1 MNPPA
6 ATIHSKASAHDPA
19 SPGSAAPPCPLPI
32 LIADDDAGVCLLM
45 EDTLRSAGFDVVS
58 LHTGRA
64 VIDWLGHHR
73 AQLLLLDV
81 RLPDMDGSAVLES
94 LARQNT
100 SLPFVI
106 ISGMSDTKVAV
117 DYMRRGARD
126 YLIKDAHFLDLV
138 PTVVARVLRELERDA
153 QILRLQRDLLEI
165 SEREQRRIGQD
176 IHDDLCQRLAALKMK
191 LQHLA
196 EDLQSASPQQ
206 AIDARTISNHLGEAT
221 QVARALARGLSPVD
235 IGHDG
240 LPAALLG
247 LVRSAE
253 EIFQIRCQ
261 LHVTGTCAPLA
272 HQAATQLYRIAQEAI
287 ANAVKHAAATRVDV
301 FLDCA
306 AVPAT
311 LVIVNDGTPFPRP
324 PKQTGLGLHLMRQRA
339 ESIGATLEFSD
350 QPPGGTTAVRVI
362 LPHP

>member
-1 MNPPA
+1 MTTPTLHPPSP
-6 ATIHSKASAHDPA
+6 ATD
-19 SPGSAAPPCPLPI
+19 LPI
-32 LIADDDAGVCLLM
+32 LVADDDAGVCLLM
-45 EDTLRSAGFDVVS
+45 EDTLRGEGFNVVS
-58 LHTGRA
+58 VHTGRQ
-64 VIDWLGHHR
+64 VLDWLAHHR

-81 RLPDMDGSAVLES
+81 RLPDMDGSAVLEN
-94 LARQNT
+94 LARQSA
-100 SLPFVI
+100 SLPFLI
-106 ISGMSDTKVAV
+106 ISGLSDAKVAV

-138 PTVVARVLRELERDA
+138 PTVVRRVLRELERDA
-153 QILRLQRDLLEI
+153 QIVRLQREILEI

-196 EDLQSASPQQ
+196 ENLETAAPELAGDAK
-206 AIDARTISNHLGEAT
+206 AISQHLGEAT
-221 QVARALARGLSPVD
+221 QVARGLARGLSPVD

-247 LVRSAE
+247 LVRSAGD
-253 EIFQIRCQ
+253 IFQIRCQ
-261 LHVTGTCAPLA
+261 LHVEGTCGPLD
-272 HQAATQLYRIAQEAI
+272 HHAATQLYRIAQEAI

-306 AVPAT
+306 ACPAT
-311 LVIVNDGTPFPRP
+311 LTIINDGMPFARP
-324 PKQTGLGLHLMRQRA
+324 PKESGLGLHLMRQRA
-339 ESIGATLEFSD
+339 ESIRAILEFSD

-362 LPHP
+362 LPTT

>member
-1 MNPPA
+1 MPA
-6 ATIHSKASAHDPA
+6 AASAPT
-19 SPGSAAPPCPLPI
+19 CELPI

-45 EDTLRSAGFDVVS
+45 EGTLREVGFNVVS

-64 VIDWLGHHR
+64 VLDWLTSHR

-81 RLPDMDGSAVLES
+81 RLPDMDGSAVLEN
-94 LARQNT
+94 LARKSAT
-100 SLPFVI
+100 LPFII
-106 ISGMSDTKVAV
+106 ISGLSDTKVAV

-138 PTVVARVLRELERDA
+138 PTVVNRVLRELERDA
-153 QILRLQRDLLEI
+153 KILRLQRDLLEI

-196 EDLQSASPQQ
+196 EDLESAAPSH
-206 AIDARTISNHLGEAT
+206 ARDARAISQHLGEAT

-253 EIFQIRCQ
+253 EIFQITCH
-261 LHVTGTCAPLA
+261 LHVTGTCAPLD
-272 HQAATQLYRIAQEAI
+272 HQASTQLYRIAQEAI
-287 ANAVKHAAATRVDV
+287 ANAVKHATATRVDV

-306 AVPAT
+306 AMPAT
-311 LVIVNDGTPFPRP
+311 LTIVNDGTPFVRP
-324 PKQTGLGLHLMRQRA
+324 PKQSGLGLHLMRQRA
-339 ESIGATLEFSD
+339 ESIRATLEFSD

-362 LPHP
+362 LPPT

>member
-1 MNPPA
+1 MSSPA
-6 ATIHSKASAHDPA
+6 PA
-19 SPGSAAPPCPLPI
+19 SHGLPI

-45 EDTLRSAGFDVVS
+45 EDILREAGFGVVS

-64 VIDWLGHHR
+64 VLDWLAHHR

-81 RLPDMDGSAVLES
+81 RLPDMDGSAVVETLS
-94 LARQNT
+94 RRNA

-106 ISGMSDTKVAV
+106 ISGMSDARVAV
-117 DYMRRGARD
+117 EYMRRGARD

-138 PTVVARVLRELERDA
+138 PTVVNRVLRELERDA
-153 QILRLQRDLLEI
+153 KILRLQRDLLEI

-196 EDLQSASPQQ
+196 EDLESKTPDQ
-206 AIDARTISNHLGEAT
+206 AGDARAISQHLGEAT
-221 QVARALARGLSPVD
+221 RVARALARGLSPVD

-247 LVRSAE
+247 LARSAE

-261 LHVTGTCAPLA
+261 LHVTGTCTPLD

-311 LVIVNDGTPFPRP
+311 LTIVNDGTPFVRP
-324 PKQTGLGLHLMRQRA
+324 PKQSGLGLHLMRQRA
-339 ESIGATLEFSD
+339 ESIRATLEFID
-350 QPPGGTTAVRVI
+350 NPPGGTTAARVI
-362 LPHP
+362 LPTT

>member
-1 MNPPA
+1 MTPPP
-6 ATIHSKASAHDPA
+6 SLPA
-19 SPGSAAPPCPLPI
+19 PSTTGLPI

-45 EDTLRSAGFDVVS
+45 EDTLRGEGFEVVS

-64 VIDWLGHHR
+64 VLDWLTRHR

-81 RLPDMDGSAVLES
+81 RLPDMDGSAVLEN
-94 LARQNT
+94 LARQRV
-100 SLPFVI
+100 SLPFLI
-106 ISGMSDTKVAV
+106 ISGLSDAKVAV

-138 PTVVARVLRELERDA
+138 PTVVRRVLRELERDA
-153 QILRLQRDLLEI
+153 QIVRLQREILEI

-196 EDLQSASPQQ
+196 EDLEAAAPPL
-206 AIDARTISNHLGEAT
+206 AGDARAISQHLGEAT

-253 EIFQIRCQ
+253 EIFQITCQ
-261 LHVTGTCAPLA
+261 VHVTGTCAPPD
-272 HQAATQLYRIAQEAI
+272 HHAATQLYRIAQEAI

-301 FLDCA
+301 LLDCDA
-306 AVPAT
+306 TPAT
-311 LVIVNDGTPFPRP
+311 LTIVNDGTPFARP
-324 PKQTGLGLHLMRQRA
+324 PKQSGLGLHLMRQRA
-339 ESIGATLEFSD
+339 ESIRATLEFSD
-350 QPPGGTTAVRVI
+350 NPPGGTTAVRVI
-362 LPHP
+362 LPIS

>member
-1 MNPPA
+1 VSRPESITTVAKPDPKSGQPA
-6 ATIHSKASAHDPA
+6 
-19 SPGSAAPPCPLPI
+19 PCPLPI
-32 LIADDDAGVCLLM
+32 VIADDDAGVCLLV
-45 EDTLRSAGFDVVS
+45 EDILRGAGFNVAT
-58 LHTGRA
+58 LHTGGE
-64 VIDWLGHHR
+64 VIDWLSRHR
-73 AQLLLLDV
+73 ARLLLLDI
-81 RLPDMDGSAVLES
+81 RLPDMDGSAVIES
-94 LARQNT
+94 LARRNA
-100 SLPFVI
+100 SLPFIV
-106 ISGMSDTKVAV
+106 ISGQSDAKVAV

-138 PTVVARVLRELERDA
+138 PTVVNRVIRGLERDDT
-153 QILRLQRDLLEI
+153 ILRLQRDLLEI

-196 EDLQSASPQQ
+196 EDLESNAPNQ
-206 AIDARTISNHLGEAT
+206 AGDARAISQHLGEAT
-221 QVARALARGLSPVD
+221 RVARALARGLSPVD

-253 EIFQIRCQ
+253 EIFQISCQ
-261 LHVTGTCAPLA
+261 LHVQGACMPLE

-311 LVIVNDGTPFPRP
+311 LTIINNGNPFPP
-324 PKQTGLGLHLMRQRA
+324 SPKQTGLGLHLMRQRA
-339 ESIGATLEFSD
+339 ESIQATLEFQD

-362 LPHP
+362 LPTP